1 MADIDIQAQIDASW
15 QAAQQPLASRT
26 IMFSTPITEATA
38 NDAIA
43 HLLMLDR
50 LSQQPIV
57 LRIHSEGGQVYG
69 GLALYDAM
77 RHTQSPIITVADTVC
92 GGNALHLLMAG
103 TRRYALPSSELTYT
117 TIRQPQGG
125 MRSDIVILG
134 REVERLAKIL
144 DGIVI
149 RHTDRR
155 GWLQRMFGEAKPPWD
170 LTAQRTFTPQQAVD
184 LHIVDAIIPSV
195 DTIPG

>member
-26 IMFSTPITEATA
+26 IVFNTPITEATA

-92 GGNALHLLMAG
+92 GGNALHLLMGG

-117 TIRQPQGG
+117 TIRQPTSG
-125 MRSDIVILG
+125 MLSDLVILG
-134 REVERLAKIL
+134 REVERLAKML
-144 DGIVI
+144 DAIVI

-155 GWLQRMFGEAKPPWD
+155 GWFGRLVGAPQPTWD
-170 LTAQRTFTPQQAVD
+170 LTAQRTFTPQQAVE
-184 LHIVDAIIPSV
+184 LHIVDAVIPSV
-195 DTIPG
+195 DAVPG